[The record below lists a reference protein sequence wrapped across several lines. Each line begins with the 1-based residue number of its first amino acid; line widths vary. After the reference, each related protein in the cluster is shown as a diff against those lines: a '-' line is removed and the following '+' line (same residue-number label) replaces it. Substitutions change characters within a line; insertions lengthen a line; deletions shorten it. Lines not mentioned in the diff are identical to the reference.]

1 MKLILKKI
9 NQFKNGKKNITISK
23 LTIKNIFKSF
33 LIGLFITFIHQII
46 VKNVKYNTEY
56 VYTCKD
62 CENQKYVTKTYL
74 VIHFSNGYYKVEE
87 VISDG
92 SNFAGFVQGI
102 RVVLNC
108 FYSSFYSMI
117 QLLFTSFFVFIILYF
132 FQKFS
137 LKIE

>member
-56 VYTCKD
+56 VYTCCKSSA
-62 CENQKYVTKTYL
+62 K
-74 VIHFSNGYYKVEE
+74 S
-87 VISDG
+87 
-92 SNFAGFVQGI
+92 
-102 RVVLNC
+102 VL
-108 FYSSFYSMI
+108 I
-117 QLLFTSFFVFIILYF
+117 
-132 FQKFS
+132 
-137 LKIE
+137 